1 MNHPRHVRVFKNG
14 RNQAIRI
21 PREMELT
28 VREATIHK
36 EGNRLVIEPVERSSL
51 LDLLAT
57 WPPLDIDF
65 PEVPDAAPEPVDL

>member
-1 MNHPRHVRVFKNG
+1 MNHPRHVRIFKNG

-57 WPPLDIDF
+57 WSALDIDF
-65 PEVPDAAPEPVDL
+65 PEMPDAAPEPIDL